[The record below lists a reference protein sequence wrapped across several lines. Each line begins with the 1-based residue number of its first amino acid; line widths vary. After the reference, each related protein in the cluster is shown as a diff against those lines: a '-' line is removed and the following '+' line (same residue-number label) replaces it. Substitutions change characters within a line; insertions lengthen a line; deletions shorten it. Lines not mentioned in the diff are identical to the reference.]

1 MRLTLRTSLSV
12 LSIAALMAPVV
23 SAQESSSSS
32 TASSASSSSS
42 MSSLAP
48 IQWNTV
54 IPKLPSSCVQNPNKD
69 LCIPDHIRN
78 LERARLDFVNEMAR
92 LRQNWI
98 ADHAGMGRT
107 TEYLVMLQQ
116 FSNHLKREGDIFANK
131 INEAMR
137 EVSANR
143 TNRRGRGSS
152 SSMSSSSRSK
162 APVNQE
168 TIKKCNALKDPLKQR
183 LCIRAVERQSQ
194 IRTTT
199 RNSY

>member
-1 MRLTLRTSLSV
+1 MRLPLRASLSA
-12 LSIAALMAPVV
+12 LSIAAVLVPAV
-23 SAQESSSSS
+23 SAQEASSS
-32 TASSASSSSS
+32 ASSASSSSL
-42 MSSLAP
+42 SSLAP

-131 INEAMR
+131 INDAMR

-152 SSMSSSSRSK
+152 SSSVSSSSRSK

-199 RNSY
+199 RNAY